1 MNDLG
6 PSHGLTEESLLRQFP
21 VALQSDPSSAALGE
35 VTARLLARRPEEIGC
50 LSLYPRIDEL
60 PEDLLDILA
69 YDFKVDWWD
78 AEYSL
83 EEKRRIFKDS
93 WYVHKHLGTKAAV
106 ETALRAI
113 YPKAEVQEWFQYGGK
128 PYFFRLSIDL
138 TGEVSDAARPWRVM
152 ERVNFYKSLR
162 SHVDEL
168 VFTFILPPATLHV
181 GGGVGAW
188 AEIGVPPEPDAYDFR
203 DTLRVGGA
211 FGAKTELPVPEDTS
225 QPPATTILRTGG
237 VCTILSNLSG
247 GD

>member
-106 ETALRAI
+106 ETALRFQAQHR
-113 YPKAEVQEWFQYGGK
+113 PHWGSQRRGPALAGDGTGQLLQE
-128 PYFFRLSIDL
+128 P
-138 TGEVSDAARPWRVM
+138 A
-152 ERVNFYKSLR
+152 
-162 SHVDEL
+162 
-168 VFTFILPPATLHV
+168 LPC
-181 GGGVGAW
+181 G
-188 AEIGVPPEPDAYDFR
+188 
-203 DTLRVGGA
+203 
-211 FGAKTELPVPEDTS
+211 
-225 QPPATTILRTGG
+225 
-237 VCTILSNLSG
+237 
-247 GD
+247 

>member
-35 VTARLLARRPEEIGC
+35 VTARLLVRRPEEIGC

-152 ERVNFYKSLR
+152 ERERRL
-162 SHVDEL
+162 
-168 VFTFILPPATLHV
+168 
-181 GGGVGAW
+181 
-188 AEIGVPPEPDAYDFR
+188 
-203 DTLRVGGA
+203 
-211 FGAKTELPVPEDTS
+211 
-225 QPPATTILRTGG
+225 
-237 VCTILSNLSG
+237 
-247 GD
+247 